1 MAKLTNSPII
11 GTLDHRIVE
20 IYTLPCAPG
29 GYAVSEQVRT
39 AGPDGAE
46 RPPGQF
52 NLYRHQAPAVQLAG
66 GHYEMPGYRWVSDDI
81 QVGGKPYTRA
91 ASCGLQENRNQ

>member
-46 RPPGQF
+46 QPPPDRKKRRAF
-52 NLYRHQAPAVQLAG
+52 SWESLAAYSLLVQWCL
-66 GHYEMPGYRWVSDDI
+66 R
-81 QVGGKPYTRA
+81 
-91 ASCGLQENRNQ
+91 